1 MINPQKAA
9 RKVRKQLRG
18 EITFE
23 TLTEYINHFGYC
35 VILFNDY
42 DEALTCHNIAEYAV
56 GKSAF
61 TYTQDTNIIFIRE
74 TLHANDK
81 VILLLHEIGHIV
93 LGHMKGNHLRV
104 SDAIETEYQ
113 ADTFAHLVLRPKSF
127 PTFIL
132 PLGICLLSALLIVSF
147 SYNICLINKQNAIHP
162 EDYSIQ
168 TRTYSEPNTDYVY
181 ITQTGSK
188 YHTKECNYASN
199 GVVIELDEAQ
209 KIYTPCKHC
218 NP

>member
-1 MINPQKAA
+1 M
-9 RKVRKQLRG
+9 RKQLRG

-23 TLTEYINHFGYC
+23 TLTEYISHFGFS

-42 DEALTCHNIAEYAV
+42 DEALTCHDVADYAV
-56 GKSAF
+56 GKPAF

-104 SDAIETEYQ
+104 ADAIETEYQ
-113 ADTFAHLVLRPKSF
+113 ADTFAHLVLRPKSL
-127 PTFIL
+127 PTFLL
-132 PLGICLLSALLIVSF
+132 PLGICVLSALLFVSL
-147 SYNICLINKQNAIHP
+147 SYNFILSNKQNAIQTAN
-162 EDYSIQ
+162 YSIS
-168 TRTYSEPNTDYVY
+168 TGVYSEPDTEYVY

-188 YHTKECNYASN
+188 YHTKECKYASN
-199 GVVIELDEAQ
+199 SLRLELEEA
-209 KIYTPCKHC
+209 KKLYTPCKHC